1 MTKVESGGSL
11 NRIIKFDKDGTLVD
25 EFVLAAQAGFVPG
38 VVVKRTK
45 DGHAGIIKEAGG
57 GKMVLLDLKKK
68 FTEEVTFAEFRDHW
82 TIVMGKE
89 EITDSGTLVNYRETL
104 ADNNEPLGLL
114 RKWSSV
120 QMALESGQ
128 AWIEEFYPHPDILV
142 SQKPSK
148 KVFLQCD
155 AQASPFK
162 STRGT

>member
-25 EFVLAAQAGFVPG
+25 EVALAAQAGFVPG

-45 DGHAGIIKEAGG
+45 DGHAGIIKEAGD
-57 GKMVLLDLKKK
+57 GKIVLLDLKKEK
-68 FTEEVTFAEFRDHW
+68 TEEVTFVEFRDHW
-82 TIVMGKE
+82 TIVVGKE
-89 EITDSGTLVNYRETL
+89 EIADTGTLVNYRETL
-104 ADNNEPLGLL
+104 ADNNEPMALL
-114 RKWSSV
+114 RKWSGV
-120 QMALESGQ
+120 QVALESGQ
-128 AWIEEFYPHPDILV
+128 DWIEEFFPHPEILV